1 MQSIIDV
8 RKNVP
13 SGTIII
19 NHPRRANA
27 VPAFGW
33 IQLKQALDDLH
44 QEKQVRA
51 VIVTGA
57 GSVFSAGTD
66 LHQLQTEL
74 SRDRATATHQDIE
87 FLNELLMAMLRFPK
101 PIIAALNGPAIGS
114 GAALALACDFI
125 VASERAYI
133 QLPEIQRGLA
143 PGTAMALLNF
153 RVGAAITTRL
163 GMSGEKL
170 TSQQALVYGLMHD
183 VVAEEL
189 VWARAHQLAEDFASD
204 SAQSLQM
211 TKRILSE
218 TLAESL
224 ETQLQVAGAMT
235 AAARSTS
242 HAHSGIQAFLEGQS
256 PEFD

>member
-1 MQSIIDV
+1 
-8 RKNVP
+8 
-13 SGTIII
+13 
-19 NHPRRANA
+19 
-27 VPAFGW
+27 
-33 IQLKQALDDLH
+33 
-44 QEKQVRA
+44 
-51 VIVTGA
+51 
-57 GSVFSAGTD
+57 
-66 LHQLQTEL
+66 
-74 SRDRATATHQDIE
+74 
-87 FLNELLMAMLRFPK
+87 
-101 PIIAALNGPAIGS
+101 
-114 GAALALACDFI
+114 
-125 VASERAYI
+125 
-133 QLPEIQRGLA
+133 
-143 PGTAMALLNF
+143 
-153 RVGAAITTRL
+153 
-163 GMSGEKL
+163 MSGEKL

-242 HAHSGIQAFLEGQS
+242 HARSGIQAFLEGRA